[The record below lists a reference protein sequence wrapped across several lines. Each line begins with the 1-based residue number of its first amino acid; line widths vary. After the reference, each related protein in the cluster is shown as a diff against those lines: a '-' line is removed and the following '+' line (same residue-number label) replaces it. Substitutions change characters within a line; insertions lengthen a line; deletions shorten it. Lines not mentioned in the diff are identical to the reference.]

1 MITRFIPTLTHFMIK
16 QNKLKMLIQMLN
28 TNPKNYLQSLSKD
41 VYCLQ
46 IEILYIRE
54 AFNSNKLLNWEI
66 FDFCIL
72 SYCIIY
78 DLI

>member
-1 MITRFIPTLTHFMIK
+1 
-16 QNKLKMLIQMLN
+16 MLN

-46 IEILYIRE
+46 IEILYKRE